1 MPRILVGWITF
12 TNHNI
17 RFAMV
22 VPWAPLSLQALLRNH
37 VSVVWPT
44 GPTASSPRAETNIL
58 TDLKNIMMRKLN
70 QWECK
75 CIRISL
81 CIDLHTHRCIF
92 RWFIHV
98 YIYDYIYMYIYIYT
112 CVYVSVCVLVQHM
125 HVSLYIYMHMHLAT
139 THEESWRFLKLSR
152 TSSRWRDR
160 SPSWDSWVAKTCQD
174 HRGAIAIEMI
184 KSSHIQ

>member
-1 MPRILVGWITF
+1 
-12 TNHNI
+12 
-17 RFAMV
+17 
-22 VPWAPLSLQALLRNH
+22 

-98 YIYDYIYMYIYIYT
+98 YIYDYIYMYIYIYV
-112 CVYVSVCVLVQHM
+112 CICVCVRVGTAHACISIYICIWIWQQHM
-125 HVSLYIYMHMHLAT
+125 KSHEGFSNSAEHLLVGGIDPPLGT
-139 THEESWRFLKLSR
+139 LGLPRH
-152 TSSRWRDR
+152 
-160 SPSWDSWVAKTCQD
+160 AKT
-174 HRGAIAIEMI
+174 IAAP
-184 KSSHIQ
+184 SR

>member
-98 YIYDYIYMYIYIYT
+98 YIYIYDYIYMYIYIYIYT

-125 HVSLYIYMHMHLAT
+125 HVSLYIYICICIWQQHMKSHEGFSNSAEHLLVGGIDPPLGT
-139 THEESWRFLKLSR
+139 LGLPRH
-152 TSSRWRDR
+152 
-160 SPSWDSWVAKTCQD
+160 AKT
-174 HRGAIAIEMI
+174 IAAP
-184 KSSHIQ
+184 SR

>member
-22 VPWAPLSLQALLRNH
+22 VPWAPLSLRALLRNH

-98 YIYDYIYMYIYIYT
+98 YIYIWLHIHVYIYIYIR
-112 CVYVSVCVLVQHM
+112 VYMCLCACWYSACM
-125 HVSLYIYMHMHLAT
+125 YLYIYIYAYAFGNNT
-139 THEESWRFLKLSR
+139 WRVMKVSQTQQNIFSLE
-152 TSSRWRDR
+152 
-160 SPSWDSWVAKTCQD
+160 
-174 HRGAIAIEMI
+174 G
-184 KSSHIQ
+184 